1 MALVEFSVTVQTGD
15 YVDDPITKNDAAKLD
30 DMLKG
35 MQAIAERSEYIFE
48 LADWEEL
55 KDE

>member
-30 DMLKG
+30 AMLKG